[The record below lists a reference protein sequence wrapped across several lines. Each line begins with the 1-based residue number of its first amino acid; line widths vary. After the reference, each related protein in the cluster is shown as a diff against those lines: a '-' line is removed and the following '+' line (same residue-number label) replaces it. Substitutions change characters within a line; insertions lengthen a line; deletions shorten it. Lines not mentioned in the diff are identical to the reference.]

1 MKKLK
6 MLVVLALELLALA
19 AMLLVLALS
28 WIVHGVCR
36 AVLDIGKWLAET
48 EQALTWL
55 GRDLN
60 ETARSWMKWAMR

>member
-19 AMLLVLALS
+19 AMLLVLALA

-36 AVLDIGKWLAET
+36 AVLAIGKWLAKT

>member
-1 MKKLK
+1 MKKIK

-19 AMLLVLALS
+19 AMLWVLALS

-36 AVLDIGKWLAET
+36 AVLAIGKWLANT

-55 GRDLN
+55 GHDLN

>member
-19 AMLLVLALS
+19 AMLWVLALS

-36 AVLDIGKWLAET
+36 AVLAIGKWLAKT
-48 EQALTWL
+48 EKALTWL

>member
-6 MLVVLALELLALA
+6 LLAVLLLELLALA
-19 AMLLVLALS
+19 AMLLVLALA

-36 AVLDIGKWLAET
+36 AVLAIGKWLAKT

-55 GRDLN
+55 GCDLN

>member
-1 MKKLK
+1 MKGLK
-6 MLVVLALELLALA
+6 VLTVLLLELLALA
-19 AMLLVLALS
+19 AMLMILALA

-36 AVLDIGKWLAET
+36 VVLAVGKWLAEM

-60 ETARSWMKWAMR
+60 ETARDWMKWAMR

>member
-6 MLVVLALELLALA
+6 LLVVLALELLALA
-19 AMLLVLALS
+19 AMLLVLALA

-36 AVLDIGKWLAET
+36 AVLAIGKWLAKT

>member
-36 AVLDIGKWLAET
+36 AVLAIGKWLVKT

-55 GRDLN
+55 GSDLN

>member
-19 AMLLVLALS
+19 AMLLVLALA
-28 WIVHGVCR
+28 WIVHGVCL
-36 AVLDIGKWLAET
+36 AVLAVGKWLADMER
-48 EQALTWL
+48 ALTWL

-60 ETARSWMKWAMR
+60 ETARDWMKWAMR